1 MADASPRAYLSS
13 TPAQFSF
20 VHFAAHAEA
29 NAEAP
34 LESADILSGAADKPK
49 LYARE
54 IQDVPL
60 RADLVTISG
69 CRSAGSRTYS
79 GEGLVGL
86 AWAFMRAGAHRVIA
100 GLWNVEDASTS
111 ELMES
116 LYRGLTHG
124 EAPEEALRHAK
135 LRLVQSDSAYRKP
148 FYWAPFMMYTRTAQ
162 PAAKAALIT
171 TH

>member
-1 MADASPRAYLSS
+1 MDANPKAYLTS
-13 TPAQFSF
+13 TPSQFAF

-34 LESADILSGAADKPK
+34 LESAVILSAAGDTPK
-49 LYARE
+49 LYARD
-54 IQDVPL
+54 ILNVPL
-60 RADLVTISG
+60 RAGLVTISG

-86 AWAFMRAGAHRVIA
+86 AWAFMSAGAHSVIA

-111 ELMES
+111 ELMEQ

-124 EAPEEALRHAK
+124 EQPEDALRHAK
-135 LRLVQSDSAYRKP
+135 LRLIKSESAYRKP
-148 FYWAPFMMYTRTAQ
+148 FYWAPFMTYTR
-162 PAAKAALIT
+162 
-171 TH
+171 